1 MPDGYGF
8 EPAALDSIASHLK
21 AAASALDSATQGAA
35 PEVDAGLS
43 SSFVGARLSVV
54 HRAGV
59 ILAEFLDG
67 SGHAVELGHGDYNDI
82 ENTVADEFA
91 ATERI
96 AALTE
101 QNREQ
106 DSGLRDTRVYDED
119 KRTDARSWENR

>member
-21 AAASALDSATQGAA
+21 AAASSLDSATQGAV
-35 PEVDAGLS
+35 PEVDAGVS
-43 SSFVGARLSVV
+43 SDVVGAGMSLV

-59 ILAEFLDG
+59 TLAGFLDD
-67 SGHAVELGHGDYNDI
+67 SGHAVSLGQGDYNDI

-96 AALTE
+96 LALSE
-101 QNREQ
+101 QNRQQ
-106 DSGLRDTRVYDED
+106 DSGLRDTRVYDEA
-119 KRTDARSWENR
+119 KRTDARTWEDR